1 MFRAVEDRGWVA
13 AAPHVP
19 HGREGVVGRRPAEAR
34 PDDGRPRDGVADA
47 GEAVVREPPGRAAAP
62 EVVEPGREAG
72 GAGAVVGAAPPR
84 RRVVGDRDVDVGI
97 LQAVEGGD
105 GRGAMGLRPKRR
117 RERAADDADAVG
129 GARELP
135 GHLRAAGH
143 AEDIELRGVRELDRA
158 LHERGVVAVVVPRA
172 RAELRAVVLPAEPA
186 VPHRSCEV
194 HLCIAAQFA
203 VRLEIVRVVVLL
215 EARRRIERVG
225 LQRFGA
231 AVEHGQDADAVDRID
246 EDGHEE
252 VVAAPPHVEA
262 RVRRLRTPPCAR
274 AGLSTAPGRR
284 ASAPEQAPS
293 LGLPGFDWFIVS
305 RWGSIDL
312 AKLLLARF

>member
-34 PDDGRPRDGVADA
+34 PDEGRARDGVADA

-215 EARRRIERVG
+215 EARGRVERVV

-231 AVEHGQDADAVDRID
+231 AVEHDEERVGRAPVDD
-246 EDGHEE
+246 ERPLHALDVHDELF
-252 VVAAPPHVEA
+252 AHHLLRPRTFHRVEQ
-262 RVRRLRTPPCAR
+262 P
-274 AGLSTAPGRR
+274 
-284 ASAPEQAPS
+284 Q
-293 LGLPGFDWFIVS
+293 LGSPKNHWCNKIG
-305 RWGSIDL
+305 
-312 AKLLLARF
+312 